1 LRTKSKS
8 KKALSS
14 GIDAAELD
22 VILDEIQSPKVGIL
36 DKKF

>member
-14 GIDAAELD
+14 GKDAAELD
-22 VILDEIQSPKVGIL
+22 VILDEIHSPKVGML